1 MYVLANTLKT
11 TYLII
16 RLKKFT
22 CAGEKKHVEKHIRI
36 AKKYIK
42 AYARKYNL
50 VRSNEEP
57 ITPSPHSPDKKR
69 LAFKEFLDV

>member
-1 MYVLANTLKT
+1 MNVLDNKLKT
-11 TYLII
+11 TYVII

-22 CAGEKKHVEKHIRI
+22 CAGEKKHGEKHIRI

-42 AYARKYNL
+42 SYARKHNL
-50 VRSNEEP
+50 VRANEEP

-69 LAFKEFLDV
+69 LALKEFIDV